1 MGTTHLPGESLRL
14 MTSGIDPAPAVWF
27 LVYTLYLL
35 GTQHHI
41 KTSELKWTLCP
52 EGMKSW

>member
-27 LVYTLYLL
+27 LVYTLYSL